1 MTHTDKITHQTAN
14 KSTLGDMIPEGFE
27 PYSEFRPYE
36 EISLL
41 QPPSAILQRGTAS
54 IEPSMLHYK
63 GLIELKRKQ
72 YEILTGESWNEK
84 DRRESPYM
92 DHTKRASQES
102 VLTEDQWHM
111 LESLYDLRETTDGI
125 LQTTR
130 FYSKGD
136 IILRGFAGIDLESF
150 GTKIAVHDSVNVEYD
165 HIENCLIAKE
175 AIYPGEILR
184 MK

>member
-1 MTHTDKITHQTAN
+1 
-14 KSTLGDMIPEGFE
+14 MIPEGFE

-84 DRRESPYM
+84 DRRENPYM
-92 DHTKRASQES
+92 DHSQRATQEAFNITDEQWS
-102 VLTEDQWHM
+102 VLETI
-111 LESLYDLRETTDGI
+111 YDLTETVGGV
-125 LQTTR
+125 LQSTR
-130 FYSKGD
+130 FYSPGD
-136 IILRGFAGIDLESF
+136 TIMNGFAGIDLKCL
-150 GTKIAVHDSVNVEYD
+150 GTKIAVHEHANVEYD
-165 HIENCLIAKE
+165 YTNNCLVASDT
-175 AIYPGEILR
+175 IYPGEILR
-184 MK
+184 MNTFFRVEG